1 MLQGSASATMD
12 RLNTVRV
19 QDLTGTPDGVLV
31 TQALA
36 HDEAAV
42 REIVR
47 RYNQRLFRVA
57 RSIVRN
63 DADAEDVVQQ
73 GYLQAV
79 SHLASVR
86 AEAKFSTWLTHIV
99 LNEAVGRV
107 RCYKPTTDI
116 EQIELEQ
123 TTSAQIIQFPLLQ
136 IHPDPETAMSR
147 QEIRALLEHA
157 VDALPDHIREVVV
170 LRDVEGLSAEETAAQ
185 RSSYP
190 ETVNTR
196 LFRARRLLRTAIEEQ
211 LAPSFSGLIPFD
223 GERCVHMASR
233 VVTELKRAGQLA

>member
-1 MLQGSASATMD
+1 MD
-12 RLNTVRV
+12 RVSTARV
-19 QDLTGTPDGVLV
+19 QDLTGTPDGALV
-31 TQALA
+31 ARALA

-73 GYLQAV
+73 GYLQAFT
-79 SHLASVR
+79 HLASFR
-86 AEAKFSTWLTHIV
+86 AEAKFSTWLTRIV

-107 RCYKPTTDI
+107 RRNRPTTTV

-123 TTSAQIIQFPLLQ
+123 NTSAQIIQFPLLQ
-136 IHPDPETAMSR
+136 SHPDPETAMSR
-147 QEIRALLEHA
+147 QEVRALLEHA
-157 VDALPDHIREVVV
+157 VAALPDHFREVFV

-185 RSSYP
+185 LSIKP

-196 LFRARRLLRTAIEEQ
+196 LFRARRLLRTAIENQ
-211 LAPSFSGLIPFD
+211 LLPSFSSLFPFD
-223 GERCVHMASR
+223 GERCVHMADR

>member
-1 MLQGSASATMD
+1 MD
-12 RLNTVRV
+12 RVSTARV
-19 QDLTGTPDGVLV
+19 QDLTGTPDGARVAR
-31 TQALA
+31 ALA

-47 RYNQRLFRVA
+47 RYDQRLFRVA

-73 GYLQAV
+73 GYLQAFT
-79 SHLASVR
+79 HLASFR
-86 AEAKFSTWLTHIV
+86 AEAKFSTWLTRIV

-107 RCYKPTTDI
+107 RRNRPTTTV

-123 TTSAQIIQFPLLQ
+123 NTSAQIIQFPLLQ
-136 IHPDPETAMSR
+136 SHLDPETAMSR
-147 QEIRALLEHA
+147 QEVRALLEHA
-157 VDALPDHIREVVV
+157 VDALPDHFREVFV

-185 RSSYP
+185 LSIKP

-196 LFRARRLLRTAIEEQ
+196 LLRARRLLRTANENQ
-211 LAPSFSGLIPFD
+211 LKPSISRLIPFD
-223 GERCVHMASR
+223 GERCVHMADR
-233 VVTELKRAGQLA
+233 AVTELKRAGQLA